1 MYRFLGGQRHAY
13 ANFFLREQ
21 AVGTEKRVAPE
32 PATRE
37 DRSTFIHIWSQ
48 RGILCIAYDA
58 VGWKIIIPGKK
69 ATQSRP

>member
-1 MYRFLGGQRHAY
+1 MHTAY

-32 PATRE
+32 PATSRE

-48 RGILCIAYDA
+48 RGIL
-58 VGWKIIIPGKK
+58 
-69 ATQSRP
+69 